1 MKLWNAAT
9 GREVGSLRGHSQH
22 VLGVAFRP
30 DGRQLASASGAWRTH
45 DAFERRT
52 GEIKVWDLP
61 SGSVARTLSG
71 HDGPVTGVAFS
82 PDGRLLAS
90 VGGDRAVRLWDSA
103 SGRPLVTALGH
114 RDWISGLAFGPRGEW
129 VATSSHDGT
138 VRVWDAATGQERAVL
153 RGHTDAVA
161 CVAVRPDGK
170 RIASG
175 GSDRTIKVWDPA
187 SAQPA
192 LVLSGHRGPVA
203 RLAFLPDGR
212 RLVTASI
219 PLGDDDRV
227 HAEIWLW
234 DARTASRLRT
244 FPCPAGLVFDIAISP
259 TGRWLAAGI
268 DQKIKIWEVE
278 TGQEVRTIT
287 VIPDGTLSEYSLRNS
302 VRGLCFYP
310 DDVRLASASQRRQP
324 EARGSPRDRWR
335 QVISEWDLA
344 TGREVRAIVGS
355 FPISRNLAISPSG
368 DLMAYARDSYNVGL
382 VAADSTEP
390 LLEFRAHDRVVSC
403 LGFSTDGARM
413 ATGSWDQTAKIWDLR
428 SLRSDARAPSRWS
441 CGVTWGSSRASRSAP
456 TAGAWRRRARTR
468 VCGSGTPGPGR
479 RS

>member
-1 MKLWNAAT
+1 MRRRAARSA
-9 GREVGSLRGHSQH
+9 GLRGHTQH

-45 DAFERRT
+45 DAFERRP

-61 SGSVARTLSG
+61 SGSEVRTLSG

-90 VGGDRAVRLWDSA
+90 VGGDRAVRIWDSA
-103 SGRPLVTALGH
+103 SGRPLLTARGH
-114 RDWISGLAFGPRGEW
+114 RDWISGLAFGPRGDW

-161 CVAVRPDGK
+161 CVSVRPDGE

-187 SAQPA
+187 RPQPA
-192 LVLSGHRGPVA
+192 LVLRGHRGPVA

-212 RLVTASI
+212 RLVTAST

-234 DARTASRLRT
+234 DARTGSRLRS
-244 FPCPAGLVFDIAISP
+244 FACPPGLVFDIAISP

-268 DQKIKIWEVE
+268 DHRIKLWEVE
-278 TGQEVRTIT
+278 TGREVRTIT
-287 VIPDGTLSEYSLRNS
+287 VIPDGALGEYSLRNS
-302 VRGLCFYP
+302 VRGLGFSP
-310 DDVRLASASQRRQP
+310 DEARLVSASQRPQP
-324 EARGSPRDRWR
+324 DVPGSAADPMEAGHLRVGPGHGPARC
-335 QVISEWDLA
+335 
-344 TGREVRAIVGS
+344 GRSSA
-355 FPISRNLAISPSG
+355 ASPSAG
-368 DLMAYARDSYNVGL
+368 
-382 VAADSTEP
+382 
-390 LLEFRAHDRVVSC
+390 
-403 LGFSTDGARM
+403 
-413 ATGSWDQTAKIWDLR
+413 IW
-428 SLRSDARAPSRWS
+428 
-441 CGVTWGSSRASRSAP
+441 RSAL
-456 TAGAWRRRARTR
+456 RAT
-468 VCGSGTPGPGR
+468 
-479 RS
+479 